1 MAKDSMEQLRNILK
15 KVEAEANDIFVKQGY
30 LTVNQVSDMIDQM
43 IRGNVDTI
51 TNKDFIFEE
60 EDEV

>member
-30 LTVNQVSDMIDQM
+30 LTVNQVSDMIDKM

>member
-30 LTVNQVSDMIDQM
+30 LTMNQVSDMIDKM

>member
-30 LTVNQVSDMIDQM
+30 LTGNQVSDMIDKM
-43 IRGNVDTI
+43 IRGNVDTT